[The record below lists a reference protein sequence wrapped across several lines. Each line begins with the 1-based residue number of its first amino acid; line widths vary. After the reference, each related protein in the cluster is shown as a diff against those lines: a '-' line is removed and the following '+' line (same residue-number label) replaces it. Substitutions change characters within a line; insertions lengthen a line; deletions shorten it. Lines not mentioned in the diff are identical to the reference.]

1 MTQLRNSLRGSKF
14 EDNRAIHTGP
24 LIRREDQYKAQ
35 SIDERRKQLFQLSAF
50 VRKSPITYQMFVFDK
65 RNFLDEHELAGR
77 MARELSTFVQSH
89 LEFFQSFDRVI
100 VYYDNGQAEITR
112 LLSITCGAL
121 FFDVDFRRAIPA
133 DYFLLQAADYFCTLE
148 LLKIKHERKALTK
161 SDKAFFY
168 KPKELQKMIK
178 GMRKKRF

>member
-1 MTQLRNSLRGSKF
+1 
-14 EDNRAIHTGP
+14 
-24 LIRREDQYKAQ
+24 
-35 SIDERRKQLFQLSAF
+35 
-50 VRKSPITYQMFVFDK
+50 
-65 RNFLDEHELAGR
+65 
-77 MARELSTFVQSH
+77 
-89 LEFFQSFDRVI
+89 
-100 VYYDNGQAEITR
+100 
-112 LLSITCGAL
+112 L

-168 KPKELQKMIK
+168 KSKELQKMIK